1 MGLKE
6 IKLKLNLGKCEFA
19 KSKLTFLGH
28 VVSNDKTQ
36 LDKIKIGAIIN
47 FPIPISITNVWVF
60 LGLKGYYMNYM
71 KGYSYI
77 AIPLFNL
84 TKKDY
89 VFKWNFNC

>member
-6 IKLKLNLGKCEFA
+6 VKLKLNLGKCEFA

-36 LDKIKIGAIIN
+36 PNKLKIRTIIN
-47 FPIPISITNVWVF
+47 FLIPTSITNVWVF

-71 KGYSYI
+71 KGYSCI
-77 AIPLFNL
+77 AIPLFDL

>member
-1 MGLKE
+1 
-6 IKLKLNLGKCEFA
+6 
-19 KSKLTFLGH
+19 
-28 VVSNDKTQ
+28 
-36 LDKIKIGAIIN
+36 
-47 FPIPISITNVWVF
+47 
-60 LGLKGYYMNYM
+60 MNYM